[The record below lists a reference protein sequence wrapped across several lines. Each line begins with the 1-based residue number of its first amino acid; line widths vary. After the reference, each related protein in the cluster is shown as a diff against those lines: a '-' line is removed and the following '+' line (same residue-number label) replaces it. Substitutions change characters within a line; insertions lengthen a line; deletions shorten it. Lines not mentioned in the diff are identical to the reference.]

1 MMKPSD
7 SSTAADTS
15 SKLQQEISE
24 ASVLLREGRLAE
36 ASNLGRTL
44 VQAYPKE
51 SRAYAFAAEASNLD
65 GNLPQA
71 LSWIDKAIEFSD
83 DPQHKI
89 KKAWLLSRALRRDEI
104 PALAAQ
110 ASAQAGRDA
119 RLFWQI
125 GKLYYH
131 HNMLPEAIAQFERAL
146 TAAGKNAAWSYDL
159 GLARFYSGDM
169 NRAEIDLNNV
179 LAAAPQ
185 AGAVLYLR
193 STLRRQTP
201 ESNHVAELERH
212 LSVGFR
218 KDEDQ
223 AGALYALA
231 KELEDLGEHEKSFA
245 ALSAGASKKRGTI
258 KYDISSFRTTMD
270 EIRDVQHAKALAMP
284 VACCEEEGAIFIV
297 GMPRTG
303 TTLAQRILL
312 QSGKVK
318 DAGELLDFGFHLT
331 AAVQKVCAANPGLS
345 PAMAT
350 LAVDFSALGET
361 YMRGARQMA
370 GGSPS
375 FIDKL
380 PVNYL
385 YCGLIHKALPKA
397 RILHMVRDPLD
408 TCYAIFKTL
417 FFNAYDFSYD
427 LEELAEYYVGYR
439 RMMQHWHEEIPGVIL
454 DVRYEDLVTNTE
466 AEARRIY
473 DWCGLEW
480 NAEALN
486 VPDRDKVF
494 ATASAAQVR
503 EPVHARSVNSSRKHV
518 DELARLSGIL
528 AAAVILGP

>member
-1 MMKPSD
+1 MNPSD
-7 SSTAADTS
+7 SSKAADTS
-15 SKLQQEISE
+15 FKLQHKISE
-24 ASVLLREGRLAE
+24 VSELLRKGRLTE
-36 ASNLGRTL
+36 AVNLGRAL
-44 VQAYPKE
+44 VQAYPRE
-51 SRAYAFAAEASNLD
+51 SRAYAVATEACNLD

-83 DPQHKI
+83 DPQHKL

-104 PALAAQ
+104 PAIAAQ

-131 HNMLPEAIAQFERAL
+131 HNMLPEAIAHFELAL
-146 TAAGKNAAWSYDL
+146 AAVGKNAAWSYDL

-169 NRAEIDLNNV
+169 DRAEIDLNDV

-201 ESNHVAELERH
+201 QNNHVAELERQ
-212 LSVGFR
+212 LSAGFS
-218 KDEDQ
+218 KVEDE

-231 KELEDLGEHEKSFA
+231 KELEDLGEHEKSFT
-245 ALSAGASKKRGTI
+245 ALVAGAIKKRSTI
-258 KYDISSFRTTMD
+258 QYDISSFITTMG
-270 EIRDVQHAKALAMP
+270 EIREVQNAKSLAET
-284 VACCEEEGAIFIV
+284 VAACEEEGAIFIV

-303 TTLAQRILL
+303 TTLAERVLL

-318 DAGELLDFGFHLT
+318 DAGELLDFGFHLS
-331 AAVQKVCAANPGLS
+331 AAVNKACAANPGLS
-345 PAMAT
+345 PTKAT
-350 LAVDFSALGET
+350 LAVDFSALGES

-408 TCYAIFKTL
+408 TCYAIFKTM

-427 LEELAEYYVGYR
+427 LEELAEYYVAYR
-439 RMMQHWHEEIPGVIL
+439 RMMQHWHEAIPGVIL

-466 AEARRIY
+466 SEARRIY

-480 NAEALN
+480 NPEALN
-486 VPDRDKVF
+486 VPDKDKVF

-503 EPVHARSVNSSRKHV
+503 EPVHTRSVNSSRKHA
-518 DELARLSGIL
+518 DGLARLRGIL
-528 AAAVILGP
+528 AAADMLNP